1 MCEKFNNKLVVI
13 LLLGDIMRNYA
24 TISVPSDIKKIL
36 EKDKGDREWGEYLLE
51 LYREAM
57 ETKKKRVWEGIVKL
71 LSEEE
76 MNLIL
81 EESKRF
87 RREFKIR

>member
-1 MCEKFNNKLVVI
+1 L
-13 LLLGDIMRNYA
+13 RNYA
-24 TISVPSDIKKIL
+24 TISVPSDVKKIL
-36 EKDKGDREWGEYLLE
+36 EKDKGGREWGEYLLE

-57 ETKKKRVWEGIVKL
+57 EMRKQRVLESLGKL

-76 MNLIL
+76 INGIL

-87 RREFKIR
+87 RREFKLR